1 MENYGIYVKDWNTG
15 DRGSSIDA
23 AADFYVGNTDKK
35 ISFDQVKWI
44 IKGEIDINSI

>member
-1 MENYGIYVKDWNTG
+1 MENYGIYVKDCNTG

-35 ISFDQVKWI
+35 ISFDQVK
-44 IKGEIDINSI
+44 